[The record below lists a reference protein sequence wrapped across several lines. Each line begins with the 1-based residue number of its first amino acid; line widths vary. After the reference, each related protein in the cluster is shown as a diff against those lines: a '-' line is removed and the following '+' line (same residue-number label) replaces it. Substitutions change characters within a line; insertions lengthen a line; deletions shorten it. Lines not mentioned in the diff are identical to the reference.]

1 MRQLH
6 MQLASVHR
14 ASSGDAHD
22 GDEDHEWGGYDDE
35 HDTHSLHE
43 AEFRAQHTVSESVRQ
58 HAYEQAEERTSRS
71 QLMEEHLQYFND
83 QDEKAT
89 QSSYEP
95 SATVSVDGDDQKV
108 HNDGTSTV
116 LTSSTAASQS
126 TPKSATVLHTAE
138 QKVPATPAS
147 SPSRSVSSGP
157 QLVISTSTSR
167 SFERSDSE
175 SSAKFASDSAA
186 WEGANQSPPPPPAPS
201 ASPSPGAPRSPLA
214 RAKSMERINIIADG
228 VSRARTSQ
236 DLCAV
241 FEISTRSIFDGGTL
255 YQLGCPCTKRFLCP
269 STTLEDV
276 GCMFAALTPMFTR
289 SCMLPATLLNQ
300 RVFILVLCGA
310 QTDRLKKK
318 FSTDFMAKDS
328 AVWIDPQKRS
338 LHW

>member
-43 AEFRAQHTVSESVRQ
+43 SEFRAQHTVGESVRQ
-58 HAYEQAEERTSRS
+58 HTYEPAEERTSRS

-95 SATVSVDGDDQKV
+95 SATVSVDGDAQKV
-108 HNDGTSTV
+108 HNDGASTV

-126 TPKSATVLHTAE
+126 TPKSAAAQQTAE
-138 QKVPATPAS
+138 QKVPTSPAS

-167 SFERSDSE
+167 SLERSDSE

-186 WEGANQSPPPPPAPS
+186 WEGANQSPPPPPAPT

-255 YQLGCPCTKRFLCP
+255 
-269 STTLEDV
+269 
-276 GCMFAALTPMFTR
+276 
-289 SCMLPATLLNQ
+289 
-300 RVFILVLCGA
+300 
-310 QTDRLKKK
+310 
-318 FSTDFMAKDS
+318 
-328 AVWIDPQKRS
+328 
-338 LHW
+338 